1 MLFHQFYRLVTS
13 LDINSGFLVIHMYFL
28 LENLMFSD
36 ILCAFCMLHAQS
48 CPDFYIF
55 YAYMSLHCVFIR
67 PCWKHNAR
75 QLLTF
80 LSAGTLFLISL
91 LLVIFSWKQDTLC
104 IRSCRASQPCSQL
117 PSSSSRNKLLIFQGV
132 PDRMPQGSLPQGFRR
147 SFLR

>member
-1 MLFHQFYRLVTS
+1 
-13 LDINSGFLVIHMYFL
+13 
-28 LENLMFSD
+28 MFSD

-132 PDRMPQGSLPQGFRR
+132 RIGCRKDLCRKDSGVLSSVDRYGRYRDSGRHLYDRIEGIHAA
-147 SFLR
+147 